1 MQSSFYLPLVLLV
14 SLSGVGLS
22 LFAWVNR
29 ETPGAG
35 PIALLLFAASL
46 WTLTDAL
53 SVFSLET
60 VFWTQMKLSVA
71 AVLPLAWLLVVFE
84 YTGRERWL
92 AGPRL
97 LALLVE
103 PLVFSALVWT
113 NGDHHL
119 VWKATRTV
127 RDGDQLV
134 FAGVEG
140 LAFWGHLVYAYALI
154 AIGAGILLRLL
165 LRTDGIFRAQST
177 ALLAS
182 ITLPMT
188 VNALYVFGYIRPGV
202 DPTGIAFVLTGTVLA
217 GSMLRQHL
225 LDVSPATRELGR
237 EQVIEQLDDPVF
249 IIDTGRTVVDLNPAG
264 ESLLETSPTDAIGR
278 DITGLLPALE
288 GALDTDPVDEI
299 TLDSHGVRRHY
310 DVSVSELDR
319 AHGTVTGRIVSL
331 RDVTERTQ
339 REQRLDV
346 MNRLF
351 RHNLRNEMNVVRGNA
366 ELLGTH
372 TDDADQ
378 RERADRII
386 ATVDEVIARSD
397 KVGTLSRSLDDDPNR
412 TLDLGS
418 ILDPVVESTRRDD
431 PEATISLD
439 APDSCRVAGD
449 PSVEIAIRELLENAI
464 EHADGVTVSVTLTAI
479 DEQRVELRIR
489 DDGPG
494 IPEQEL
500 QVLDSRTETP
510 MEHASGF
517 GLWLVTW
524 IVERAGGAIEFDVDE
539 TGTTA
544 IVRLPRPE

>member
-1 MQSSFYLPLVLLV
+1 MATNRRSTRREFLATAGAAITAGSAGCAGGRSRDDSRSATVAILAAGSLQHALSTGLEPAVDVPVTIETHGSATVARLIAAGQRDPDVVALADVALFEAPLSPAWYAEFASNALVIAANPDTAGGKRLLD
-14 SLSGVGLS
+14 
-22 LFAWVNR
+22 
-29 ETPGAG
+29 AG
-35 PIALLLFAASL
+35 PEHAEQDCLPVDGEQAPAL
-46 WTLTDAL
+46 D
-53 SVFSLET
+53 
-60 VFWTQMKLSVA
+60 
-71 AVLPLAWLLVVFE
+71 
-84 YTGRERWL
+84 
-92 AGPRL
+92 
-97 LALLVE
+97 
-103 PLVFSALVWT
+103 
-113 NGDHHL
+113 
-119 VWKATRTV
+119 V
-127 RDGDQLV
+127 RDV
-134 FAGVEG
+134 RPVE
-140 LAFWGHLVYAYALI
+140 
-154 AIGAGILLRLL
+154 
-165 LRTDGIFRAQST
+165 
-177 ALLAS
+177 
-182 ITLPMT
+182 
-188 VNALYVFGYIRPGV
+188 RPGV
-202 DPTGIAFVLTGTVLA
+202 HARERLGVGQDLRVAAHDDDPNAVLGEPSEHVPNHLGEQFDGGGTEDDAVVGL
-217 GSMLRQHL
+217 
-225 LDVSPATRELGR
+225 V
-237 EQVIEQLDDPVF
+237 EQLDDPVF